1 MTLEHHQADKLITQT
16 YIDFGESK
24 VSGKLVKL
32 YLPEFATS

>member
-32 YLPEFATS
+32 YLHEFATS